1 MRDCPKKFLCHR
13 ACDGSFICSPAYVTR
28 IREGNWEI
36 RQFEREEASV
46 PFVNGS
52 FLLLKASDTFPKLEN
67 LSFEGAIEMC
77 TRYDLWPREN
87 EAAMPLRISG
97 R

>member
-1 MRDCPKKFLCHR
+1 MKDYPERFLCHR
-13 ACDGSFICSPAYVTR
+13 ACDGSIICSPAYVRR
-28 IREGNWEI
+28 IREGKWEI

-46 PFVNGS
+46 PFVDGS
-52 FLLLKASDTFPKLEN
+52 FLLLKASATFPELEN
-67 LSFEGAIEMC
+67 LPFEEAIEMC

-87 EAAMPLRISG
+87 ERAMPVCISG